1 MQFTPG
7 NTGSP
12 RLCWCMRWCNM
23 EAWQIYI
30 HSVCSSDC
38 TAHWCGKEQTSVTL
52 QYKLNTAH
60 HTMPCTQ
67 MYGTQNTDC
76 QCDCSHDAGI
86 AGHTQLQST
95 LNFVT
100 RGFVASMFLSN
111 CRSKESTSEVRN
123 CVCVCMCVC
132 VCVCVCV
139 CACVC
144 PEIPSQVESDLCTV
158 SHAAPWHRFTSFTL
172 HSLPMCSEQQ
182 LTPRVPF

>member
-1 MQFTPG
+1 M
-7 NTGSP
+7 
-12 RLCWCMRWCNM
+12 
-23 EAWQIYI
+23 
-30 HSVCSSDC
+30 
-38 TAHWCGKEQTSVTL
+38 AHWCGKKQTSVTL

-111 CRSKESTSEVRN
+111 CRSKESTSEVKKCAHARE
-123 CVCVCMCVC
+123 
-132 VCVCVCV
+132 
-139 CACVC
+139 CACEVEEESPLKLLPKWSQICAQSRMQRRDTDLLLLRCTACQCAVNNNLHQEC
-144 PEIPSQVESDLCTV
+144 PFKHGTHNIHPAPTPSST
-158 SHAAPWHRFTSFTL
+158 AP
-172 HSLPMCSEQQ
+172 
-182 LTPRVPF
+182 